1 MPSSPEEVTKLQ
13 QAEDES
19 KGLSF
24 SHNPTPGR
32 ILERGKSRG
41 GILLFNKAKLHT
53 LALKWGEV
61 LSWESWPPLLQAEAS
76 ARQTGWRE
84 RAWESGLSGLT
95 SFLQLL
101 TGLGCL
107 RSEASTEGGKE
118 SHVGWP
124 YIISCSDN
132 RPKRVM
138 VAWCQRSPPVSRWP
152 TPALG
157 HLYKWPTNG
166 KMLNITKQYMANQYS
181 IVKLKNKIKQ

>member
-53 LALKWGEV
+53 LSLKWGEV
-61 LSWESWPPLLQAEAS
+61 LSWESWPHLLQAEAS
-76 ARQTGWRE
+76 VRQTGWRE

-157 HLYKWPTNG
+157 HLVGLPTFR
-166 KMLNITKQYMANQYS
+166 
-181 IVKLKNKIKQ
+181 KLPSEPLTSS